1 MSIKLNNST
10 MNRPRGERFID
21 APYVLADVNTVIQQL
36 QQEAAWKKN
45 DRNAITIFK
54 TKGTTTVIAAMRA
67 GSIINDNATDGIISI
82 QVLKGSVL
90 VKTNIK
96 EDPITVNSGNIFFM
110 HREFSHN
117 IWAAEESFLLMV
129 MEEA

>member
-1 MSIKLNNST
+1 MIKLSSST
-10 MNRPRGERFID
+10 INRPRGERFID
-21 APYVLADVNTVIQQL
+21 APYVLSDIDAIINQL
-36 QQEAAWKKN
+36 QQEPAWKRN

-54 TKGTTTVIAAMRA
+54 TRGTTTVIAALHA

-90 VKTNIK
+90 VKTNVK
-96 EDPITVNSGNIFFM
+96 DDLITVNSGNIFFM

-117 IWAAEESFLLMV
+117 IWAVEESFLLMV

>member
-1 MSIKLNNST
+1 

-96 EDPITVNSGNIFFM
+96 EDPINVNSGNIFFM